1 MVYNYFFNRYLHLM
15 EKFLLIRRLDATNK
29 GNQAYESLAEYTP
42 VMDKWIQ
49 SLHESGHY
57 SNGSAL
63 SMNNQHV
70 TRDLVTADYIYHEMD
85 EGISGYDVILA
96 EHLDEAVSIAKTC
109 PLLIRGIVVF
119 EVRPI
124 VPLIR

>member
-1 MVYNYFFNRYLHLM
+1 M

-29 GNQAYESLAEYTP
+29 GNQASESLAEYMP
-42 VMDKWIQ
+42 VMDKWIR

-57 SNGSAL
+57 SSGSAL
-63 SMNNQHV
+63 SMNSRYV
-70 TRDLVTADYIYHEMD
+70 ARDLVTADYTYHEMN

-96 EHLDEAVSIAKTC
+96 ENLNDAVSIAKTC
-109 PLLIRGIVVF
+109 PLLIKGIVVY